1 MIQNVRNTNVLLD
14 YDQLEELLGAL
25 DLIHTVVSED
35 LVAFHTPMER
45 RDLIAILRE
54 IAFTV
59 DETIH
64 ELELTA
70 PCMVYQLHIV
80 EKPSA

>member
-14 YDQLEELLGAL
+14 YNQLEELLGAL
-25 DLIHTVVSED
+25 DQIHTVVSED
-35 LVAFHTPMER
+35 LVVFHNPMER
-45 RDLIAILRE
+45 RDLIALLRE

-70 PCMVYQLHIV
+70 PYTVFQLHIV